1 MKAKEEYRV
10 LGLRP
15 ELRKSPPCLTKLC
28 SSSCLCPLKDAA
40 GVGLVVEDDWWIV
53 DGGGKLHIIV
63 MYTDREI
70 DMSLNEWNSLLS
82 FAWRPWICILSID
95 SSPVHHLPHTPPSP
109 PSPSRSSSSS
119 SSTVWLVTFFVIN
132 KYLAYVY
139 VCRPIYLLVIYSFL
153 VIQNLDAK
161 RWAQCWLLI
170 WCTQCWLRFKSKK
183 FHQLKYNKDF
193 KN

>member
-119 SSTVWLVTFFVIN
+119 STVWLVTFFVIN

-139 VCRPIYLLVIYSFL
+139 VCRPIYLLVIYSVFGNTEPRCKKMSSML
-153 VIQNLDAK
+153 TSDLMHSM
-161 RWAQCWLLI
+161 L
-170 WCTQCWLRFKSKK
+170 TQI
-183 FHQLKYNKDF
+183 
-193 KN
+193 